1 MLSAQGGERGANFR
15 VQNWMDSELDENW
28 ARKRLEAAENLYL
41 PTSDLLAVLF
51 GTLLLLGALAS
62 ASTITNPLRT
72 RQITEV
78 AAAKNPRAPTFEERW
93 ASFSRG

>member
-1 MLSAQGGERGANFR
+1 
-15 VQNWMDSELDENW
+15 MDSELEENW
-28 ARKRLEAAENLYL
+28 VRKRLETAENLYL

-51 GTLLLLGALAS
+51 GTLLLLGALFS
-62 ASTITNPLRT
+62 VSTIADPLRT
-72 RQITEV
+72 RETTEI